1 MVRLNDDVALE
12 AQLERRLRA
21 IDLER
26 LHPGLPER
34 AWAEFCVLAG
44 IEHEPSPARPGEP
57 APLPAR
63 ELGAREPAPA
73 ADAIQRLGFA
83 RAPQPAFSARRPAT
97 SH

>member
-1 MVRLNDDVALE
+1 MVRLNDEQALE

-34 AWAEFCVLAG
+34 AWAEFCALTG
-44 IEHEPSPARPGEP
+44 IEPLPSGARAGEP
-57 APLPAR
+57 PPLPAR
-63 ELGAREPAPA
+63 ELPASVPAPA

-83 RAPQPAFSARRPAT
+83 RAPQPSFAARRPAT